1 MPEKS
6 PAELS
11 AEIDKLRAE
20 NDALKQAAAAG
31 DPPEVQAKIAAGLSP
46 DQARRVWRDQQEA
59 DAARAA
65 AAKAATKTKAE
76 TKAAK

>member
-11 AEIDKLRAE
+11 AELEKLRAE
-20 NDALKQAAAAG
+20 NESLKQASAAG
-31 DPPEVQAKIAAGLSP
+31 DPPEVLAKIAAGLTP
-46 DQARRVWRDQQEA
+46 EQARRVWRDQQEA
-59 DAARAA
+59 DAARAT